1 MSNSLNDFIL
11 HKVVLVLT
19 SSSESLF
26 IGQLPPFQWNF
37 YKVVSHCLWWSAKNL
52 GRDFNC

>member
-1 MSNSLNDFIL
+1 MSNSLNDFVL
-11 HKVVLVLT
+11 YKVVLVLT